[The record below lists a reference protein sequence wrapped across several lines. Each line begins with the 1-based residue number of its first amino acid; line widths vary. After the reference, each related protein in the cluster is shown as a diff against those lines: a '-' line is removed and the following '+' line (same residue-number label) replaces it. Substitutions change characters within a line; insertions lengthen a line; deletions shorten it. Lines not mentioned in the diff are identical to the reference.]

1 MKSKCSE
8 AWEKRKMSRT
18 KTIENKTRGQRYEN

>member
-8 AWEKRKMSRT
+8 AWGKISKT